1 MDDDK
6 KLTFPK
12 EERISWKRHLDL
24 LFMQGQSFV
33 VYPLRVIYFPIR
45 KEDVE
50 AEVSIVVS
58 VPKKKFKH
66 AVDRNLLKRRIRE
79 SYRTQKHELTEH
91 TTRKDMALLIAFIYI
106 SKDKSLF
113 GIIDKAVS
121 KAMRILIQK
130 HE

>member
-79 SYRTQKHELTEH
+79 SYRTQKYELTEH